1 MSGKPSSQVEKRNNP
16 PEGEGERRATTTV
29 SRDST
34 RDSGFGSARSSRVSV
49 TSALSTPEVPE
60 EGIVIL
66 DETDSV
72 FSNVQDTAGQD
83 TRTPEEAPGFR
94 DSQGTI
100 WNSEGIYSIPLKTL
114 TVAMK
119 VQIDTSGGAS
129 EPTKTG
135 DAESSWYHDQGIHH
149 VSEDI
154 PSFEK
159 SFENVGVCLTLKDI
173 KTGSIIISL
182 VPKDVESL
190 RKLVEAY
197 RSGELR
203 ETLEKSL
210 ISEKMREAAKREG
223 KKLTL
228 EVTINE
234 PDILGMIELME
245 KLNEAEG
252 AEGDTGITE
261 LWFTYCAALK
271 MWFWTPYEQKHI
283 WMKVNHKSVL
293 SGPKFGGQPS
303 AKNLKL
309 LAYLQERNPQF
320 PGHHVDCVICDLRRK
335 GRVTYEKSSSSETD
349 HAEAG
354 EPETESG
361 TKRKHAAAAKSE
373 DIQQLPNGF
382 HHEVDS

>member
-1 MSGKPSSQVEKRNNP
+1 M
-16 PEGEGERRATTTV
+16 
-29 SRDST
+29 
-34 RDSGFGSARSSRVSV
+34 
-49 TSALSTPEVPE
+49 SALAP
-60 EGIVIL
+60 L
-66 DETDSV
+66 DEWMV
-72 FSNVQDTAGQD
+72 FLDEKDHHAVSIAGLE
-83 TRTPEEAPGFR
+83 TPEE
-94 DSQGTI
+94 DSQWLIGD
-100 WNSEGIYSIPLKTL
+100 NGEVHGIPLKRM

-119 VQIDTSGGAS
+119 VQIDAS
-129 EPTKTG
+129 CRAPEPTKTG
-135 DAESSWYHDQGIHH
+135 DEETSWYHDQGIRH

-159 SFENVGVCLTLKDI
+159 SFENLGLCFTLKDI

-210 ISEKMREAAKREG
+210 ISEKMREAARREG

-234 PDILGMIELME
+234 PEIVGMIELME

-252 AEGDTGITE
+252 AEGDTGIAK

-271 MWFWTPYEQKHI
+271 MWFWTPYEEKHI
-283 WMKVNHKSVL
+283 WMKVNHKRVL
-293 SGPKFGGQPS
+293 SGLKFGEQPS
-303 AKNLKL
+303 AKNLQL
-309 LAYLQERNPQF
+309 LAYLQEKNPQL
-320 PGHHVDCVICDLRRK
+320 PGQHVDCVICDLRRQNL
-335 GRVTYEKSSSSETD
+335 VTYEKLSSSETD
-349 HAEAG
+349 HAEAN
-354 EPETESG
+354 EPETDSG